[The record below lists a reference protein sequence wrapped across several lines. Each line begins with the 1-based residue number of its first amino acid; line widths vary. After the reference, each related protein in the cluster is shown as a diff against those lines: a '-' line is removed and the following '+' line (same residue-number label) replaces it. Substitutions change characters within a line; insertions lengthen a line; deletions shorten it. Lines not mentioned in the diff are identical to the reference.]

1 MSHFTFADG
10 VLGAS
15 LQTLSFYALLGI
27 VAALLLG
34 GMVKG
39 VVTPI

>member
-1 MSHFTFADG
+1 MFHFSFANG

-15 LQTLSFYALLGI
+15 LQTLSLYALLGI

-39 VVTPI
+39 VVTSI